1 MRIIISELKKLVKSK
16 IVIVAL
22 LLFIAL
28 DFTNIYRNYNVSSGF
43 RDMSKVVT
51 EARVVLQKNLDG
63 KITDDKVKLIKT
75 QVEKLSKLEAGEFS
89 EQKEPDSQ
97 FMTGYAYYDS
107 YLWGI
112 FNNYLDHGQQYS
124 EELSEKLY
132 TSKENIDYYKGRN
145 DYYVRENTLYQDT
158 YSGRQIE
165 EIYDTENLPDYF
177 QYSFS
182 AILIIIMLLLG
193 VVPVFSGECESDMD
207 IILNTTPLG
216 RRKTI
221 LGKISSTL
229 IYTVLVTLIFS
240 VCDFI
245 AFLIFGNMDGLNQ
258 KLYALDMFN
267 YTPVDMKV
275 WQFVLVMFAIKLL
288 GMIILSLVFLLC
300 SRLFKNSV
308 TPFITGMIIFVL
320 LMLCRTLFA
329 THTGEVLNMLNPVS
343 LIIYYS
349 YFTSFSVVNI
359 FGSPVFMYQ
368 LSVISGILIMTAL
381 ILLIAL
387 MPLKIELPKLKIKR
401 RVRV

>member
-1 MRIIISELKKLVKSK
+1 MRIICSEIKKLFKSK
-16 IVIVAL
+16 IIIVAL

-63 KITDDKVKLIKT
+63 KITDEKVNLIKT
-75 QVEKLSKLEAGEFS
+75 QVEKLSKLESGEFS
-89 EQKEPDSQ
+89 RQKEPDSQ

-112 FNNYLDHGQQYS
+112 FNNYIDRSQQYS
-124 EELSEKLY
+124 EELSEKLD

-158 YSGRQIE
+158 YSKRQIE

-240 VCDFI
+240 ACDFI
-245 AFLIFGNMDGLNQ
+245 AFLVFGNMDGLNQ

-267 YTPVDMKV
+267 YAPVDMKV
-275 WQFVLVMFAIKLL
+275 WQFILVMFAIKLL

-320 LMLCRTLFA
+320 LMLCRTLFT
-329 THTGEVLNMLNPVS
+329 THTGDVFNMLNPVS

-349 YFTSFSVVNI
+349 YFTSFSVVNV

-368 LSVISGILIMTAL
+368 LSVVSGILIMIAL

-387 MPLKIELPKLKIKR
+387 MPLKIELPKIKG
-401 RVRV
+401 RVKK

>member
-1 MRIIISELKKLVKSK
+1 MRIILSELKKLVKSK
-16 IVIVAL
+16 IIIVAL

-43 RDMSKVVT
+43 RNMSKVVT

-63 KITDDKVKLIKT
+63 KITDDKVNLIKT
-75 QVEKLSKLEAGEFS
+75 QVEKLSKLETGEFS
-89 EQKEPDSQ
+89 RQKEPDSQ

-124 EELSEKLY
+124 EELSEKLD
-132 TSKENIDYYKGRN
+132 TSKENIEYYKDKN
-145 DYYVRENTLYQDT
+145 DYYVQENTLYQDT
-158 YSGRQIE
+158 YSGRQID

-240 VCDFI
+240 ACDFM
-245 AFLIFGNMDGLNQ
+245 AFMIFGNMDGLNQ

-267 YTPVDMKV
+267 YAPVDMKV
-275 WQFVLVMFAIKLL
+275 WQFVLVMFAVKLL

-308 TPFITGMIIFVL
+308 TPFITGMVIFVL
-320 LMLCRTLFA
+320 LMLCRTLFT

-368 LSVISGILIMTAL
+368 LSVISGILIMTSL

-387 MPLKIELPKLKIKR
+387 MPLKIEFPKLRIIG
-401 RVRV
+401 RVKV